1 MKKFFYLSSLLFA
14 FLACPLLTSCGDDD
28 DDNGGNNGTENG
40 GVVNPRNV
48 FTAGLPKQVNGFD
61 IHTNSQGLV
70 TSIEGTDPEE
80 GRYITITFE
89 YLQQTKGEASDFDV
103 IMTINEGDD
112 YTATCSMV
120 LNDKGF
126 VSYCNEE
133 EFSSYDDDSS
143 YQTWKF
149 EYTKDGHLNK
159 MTRSEGKNEVTAITY
174 ENGDITKV
182 KTATDDSE
190 KESVT
195 KVFYTNSK
203 IDEMILNKGCVMLFD
218 ETFDI
223 DMDEMMWAYYAGLL
237 GKATK
242 HLPLLS
248 IDDEGDEIEYRWKF
262 NKDNMPLSFGSS
274 YTFTW

>member
-28 DDNGGNNGTENG
+28 DDNGGKNGTENG

-89 YLQQTKGEASDFDV
+89 YLQQTKGDSDTDV
-103 IMTINEGDD
+103 IMTINEGDE
-112 YTATCSMV
+112 YTTICSME
-120 LNDKGF
+120 LNEQGF
-126 VSYCNEE
+126 VSYCYEE
-133 EFSSYDDDSS
+133 EFSPYDEPSNQS
-143 YQTWKF
+143 WKF

-159 MTRSEGKNEVTAITY
+159 MTRSEGNNEVTAITY

-182 KTATDDSE
+182 RTASDDDDE
-190 KESVT
+190 ESVT

-203 IDEMILNKGCVMLFD
+203 IDEMIPNKGCIMLFD

-223 DMDEMMWAYYAGLL
+223 DMDEMKWAYYAGLL

-242 HLPLLS
+242 HLPLLI
-248 IDDEGDEIEYRWKF
+248 IDDEGDEVEYRWKF

>member
-89 YLQQTKGEASDFDV
+89 YLQQTKGDSDTDV

-112 YTATCSMV
+112 YTTICSME
-120 LNDKGF
+120 LNEQGF
-126 VSYCNEE
+126 VSYCYEE
-133 EFSSYDDDSS
+133 EFSPYDEPS
-143 YQTWKF
+143 YQSWKF

-159 MTRSEGKNEVTAITY
+159 MTRSEGNNEVTAITY

-182 KTATDDSE
+182 RTASDDDNE
-190 KESVT
+190 ESVT

-203 IDEMILNKGCVMLFD
+203 IDEMIPNKGCIMLFD

-223 DMDEMMWAYYAGLL
+223 DMDEMKWAYYAGLL

-242 HLPLLS
+242 HLPLLI
-248 IDDEGDEIEYRWKF
+248 IDDEGDEVEYRWKF
-262 NKDNMPLSFGSS
+262 NKNNMPLSFGSS

>member
-28 DDNGGNNGTENG
+28 DDNGGKNGTENG

-80 GRYITITFE
+80 DRYITITFE
-89 YLQQTKGEASDFDV
+89 YLQQTKGDSDTDV
-103 IMTINEGDD
+103 IMTINEGDE
-112 YTATCSMV
+112 YTTICSME
-120 LNDKGF
+120 LNEQGF
-126 VSYCNEE
+126 VSYCYEE
-133 EFSSYDDDSS
+133 EFSPYYEPS
-143 YQTWKF
+143 YQSWKF

-159 MTRSEGKNEVTAITY
+159 MTRSEGNNEVTAITY

-182 KTATDDSE
+182 RTASDDDDE
-190 KESVT
+190 ESVT

-203 IDEMILNKGCVMLFD
+203 IDEMIPNKGCIMLFD

-223 DMDEMMWAYYAGLL
+223 DMDEMKWAYYAGLL

-242 HLPLLS
+242 HLPLLI
-248 IDDEGDEIEYRWKF
+248 IDDEGDEVEYRWKF
-262 NKDNMPLSFGSS
+262 NKNNMPLSFGSS